1 MIVNVYY
8 RDEETGSVRAG
19 RPYSLPLQH
28 SERLRWNGGYRPHS
42 QTRSTRCDL
51 RDQRAGKPH
60 RRADL
65 AAPERNHAG
74 GADRWKII

>member
-19 RPYSLPLQH
+19 RPYS
-28 SERLRWNGGYRPHS
+28 YRCSIPNASVGMEVIAPHS

-65 AAPERNHAG
+65 AASERDHAG
-74 GADRWKII
+74 GANRWKII